1 MRPSKLLRNYLRFW
15 AKIYLQRA
23 QPQIVAVT
31 GSAGKTSAKEA
42 IFAVLKIRFGKK
54 VRKSYGNLNTQ
65 NGVGLAVLGFKKSPA
80 IFYQWLWP
88 LISSPLMAYLGK
100 KVKFLVLE
108 IAADKPGDIG
118 FITSFIKPDIVV
130 LTNIGPAHLEI
141 FGSMENLIKEKMTL
155 LEALKSDGWVVL
167 NVDDKELKKLKN
179 NLKNIKTF
187 AIYESADVMA
197 KNIQT
202 KIINFQPKTD
212 LTIKTSVDEFS
223 LFLNTLGGVGNVY
236 AALAAV
242 SCGEIFKIDQKDMTK
257 GLLEIQSEKHRLQV
271 FEGKNK
277 SVLIDDAYN
286 ANPLS
291 MKVALDVLRKTEGSR
306 KIAVLGDMLELG
318 TIKEE
323 AHQLI
328 GKYAAESADEVL
340 AIGPLAKL
348 YGAKKH
354 FEKQA
359 EVIAYLLGEIQKGDI
374 ILIKASR
381 GMGLE
386 KIVEALKAD

>member
-15 AKIYLQRA
+15 ARIYLQRA

-31 GSAGKTSAKEA
+31 GSAGKTSTKEA
-42 IFAVLKIRFGKK
+42 IFEVLKVRFSQD
-54 VRKSYGNLNTQ
+54 VRKSSGNLNTK
-65 NGVGLAVLGFKKSPA
+65 NGVGLAVLGFKKSPE

-88 LISSPLMAYLGK
+88 LISIPFKAYFSRK
-100 KVKFLVLE
+100 IKFLVLE
-108 IAADKPGDIG
+108 IAADQPGDIS
-118 FITSFIKPDIVV
+118 FITSFIKPNIVV

-141 FGSMENLIKEKMTL
+141 FGSMENLIKEKMAL
-155 LEALKSDGWVVL
+155 IKALKSDGWVVL
-167 NVDDKELKKLKN
+167 NTDDKELKKLKN

-197 KNIQT
+197 ENIQT
-202 KIINFQPKTD
+202 QIINFQPKTT
-212 LTIKTSVDEFS
+212 LIVKTLGSKLPLS
-223 LFLNTLGGVGNVY
+223 LNTLGGVGNVY

-257 GLLEIQSEKHRLQV
+257 GFLEIQSEKHRLQV

-328 GKYAAESADEVL
+328 GKYAAESADEVIT
-340 AIGPLAKL
+340 IGPLAKL

-359 EVIAYLLGEIQKGDI
+359 EVMTYLLGEIQKGDI